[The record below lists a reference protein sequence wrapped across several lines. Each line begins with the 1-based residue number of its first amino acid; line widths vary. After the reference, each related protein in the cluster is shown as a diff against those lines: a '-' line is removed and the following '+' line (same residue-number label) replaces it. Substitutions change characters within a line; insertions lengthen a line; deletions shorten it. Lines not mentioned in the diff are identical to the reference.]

1 VFASLRRW
9 LRRGSPWRPPR
20 DLVEQVAIA
29 LRGGDRVSLPLE
41 AIGSGENIRA
51 FIVSVTKV
59 LGENVRASVWNGLM
73 VMYLDNGESE
83 GLGITLALLK

>member
-1 VFASLRRW
+1 
-9 LRRGSPWRPPR
+9 
-20 DLVEQVAIA
+20 
-29 LRGGDRVSLPLE
+29 VSLPLE

>member
-1 VFASLRRW
+1 M
-9 LRRGSPWRPPR
+9 
-20 DLVEQVAIA
+20 
-29 LRGGDRVSLPLE
+29 SLPLE